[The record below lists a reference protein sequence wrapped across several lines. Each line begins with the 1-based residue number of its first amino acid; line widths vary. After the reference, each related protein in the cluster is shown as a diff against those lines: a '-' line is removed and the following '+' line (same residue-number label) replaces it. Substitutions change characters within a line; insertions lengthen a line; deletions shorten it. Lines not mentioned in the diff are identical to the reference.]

1 VKRAAVHRPTLGYA
15 FKAGPLP
22 WLIAIAAGGF
32 VVTTS
37 TDELFRLPP
46 ICGFLG
52 PAVLVDMAAVHNWSP
67 AAMILAWLL
76 MVTAMM
82 PPLLAQPVGHIWVS
96 IFKVRRPRALAL
108 FGFGY
113 AAVWLAAGG
122 VLVPA
127 AVALH
132 VLAPETSASLTSL
145 ALAFIWS
152 SSPAAQVARN
162 RCHRVRRI
170 SAFGTAAD
178 RDCFLQG
185 LMSGASCTATCWPWM
200 LAPMTMGSLHLVAMA
215 AITYLLFLERIAP
228 PKRPVWQFPP
238 SLKMLSA
245 LANRQKVIAS
255 SF

>member
-1 VKRAAVHRPTLGYA
+1 MHWSTLGYA
-15 FKAGPLP
+15 LKIGPLP

-32 VVTTS
+32 VVTIS

-46 ICGFLG
+46 ICGSLG
-52 PAVLVDMAAVHNWSP
+52 PAVLVDLAAVHDWSP

-76 MVTAMM
+76 MMTAMM
-82 PPLLAQPVGHIWVS
+82 PPLLAQPVVHIWVS
-96 IFKVRRPRALAL
+96 TFKVRRPRALAL

-127 AVALH
+127 AVALR
-132 VLAPETSASLTSL
+132 VFVPETSASLTFL
-145 ALAFIWS
+145 ALAFLWS

-170 SAFGTAAD
+170 SAFGMAAD

-185 LMSGASCTATCWPWM
+185 LMSGASCTATCWLWM
-200 LAPMTMGSLHLVAMA
+200 LVPMTMGSLHPVAMA

-228 PKRPVWQFPP
+228 PKRPVWQLPP
-238 SLKMLSA
+238 SLKILSA
-245 LANRQKVIAS
+245 LVSHQKVLGS
-255 SF
+255 S